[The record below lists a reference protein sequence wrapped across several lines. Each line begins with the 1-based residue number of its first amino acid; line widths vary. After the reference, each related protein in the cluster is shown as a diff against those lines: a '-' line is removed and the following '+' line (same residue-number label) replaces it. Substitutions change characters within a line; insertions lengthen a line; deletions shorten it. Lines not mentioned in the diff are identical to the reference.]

1 MECSKLEE
9 LIEKIKRQTT
19 LEENDIKSQLINNNY
34 DYMKVII
41 DHFNIKPKAD
51 DRVVSVNQ
59 EIYKQIRN
67 KMNVIMD
74 EYQSKSEKAKKE
86 EEMLKY
92 KEMEKTM
99 NLDEVD

>member
-74 EYQSKSEKAKKE
+74 EYQSKSEKSKKE